1 MKILNYVLHKHKQED
16 QSVNSTINHKDIGI
30 LNTLIGF
37 FKNNKNEILFVK
49 ILTLI
54 IVNT

>member
-1 MKILNYVLHKHKQED
+1 MKILNYLLHKQED
-16 QSVNSTINHKDIGI
+16 RSVNSTINHKDIGI
-30 LNTLIGF
+30 LHSLIGLL
-37 FKNNKNEILFVK
+37 KNNKNEILFVK